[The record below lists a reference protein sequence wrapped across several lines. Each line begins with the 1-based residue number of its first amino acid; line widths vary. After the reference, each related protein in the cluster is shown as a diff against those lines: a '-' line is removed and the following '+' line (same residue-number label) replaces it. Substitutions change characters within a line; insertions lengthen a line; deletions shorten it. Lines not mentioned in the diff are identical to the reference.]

1 MKVIVI
7 SGRNSEIIEQE
18 IVEELGFEKGSPKVN
33 FLGEVKKKKNLDTDL
48 FVVTDYGRDTIINWE
63 DVRQLSK
70 NNPTS
75 KIYLFTEHENVD
87 KLDLEKFT
95 NVNVIQVE
103 KDLPLAIKD
112 IIEILKED
120 NKQEEIVEDKQ
131 DNE

>member
-18 IVEELGFEKGSPKVN
+18 IVEELGFEQGSPKVQ

-95 NVNVIQVE
+95 NVKVIQVE

-112 IIEILKED
+112 IIGVIKED
-120 NKQEEIVEDKQ
+120 NKQEEIEEDKQ

>member
-18 IVEELGFEKGSPKVN
+18 IVEELGFEQGSPKVK

-95 NVNVIQVE
+95 NVKVIQVE

-112 IIEILKED
+112 IIGVIKED
-120 NKQEEIVEDKQ
+120 NKQEEIEEDKQ
-131 DNE
+131 DNG